1 MKEHQR
7 KHSHSNKL
15 SHCCSCNEDRV
26 RKELE
31 QLRTHTEKALK
42 ASWDETE
49 MLQKECNQRLHGMIR
64 LEVELELM
72 KQNECA
78 SRMRINDLEG
88 KKQDLL
94 LRLSK
99 NTANK
104 KTDENKHKKR
114 TWPLFVSLPAF
125 KGISEEES
133 ATCSEQIKVLGQKVL
148 ERDMEIMEKQRILE
162 ESMEMVKQIS
172 MGDFAW

>member
-1 MKEHQR
+1 
-7 KHSHSNKL
+7 
-15 SHCCSCNEDRV
+15 
-26 RKELE
+26 
-31 QLRTHTEKALK
+31 
-42 ASWDETE
+42 
-49 MLQKECNQRLHGMIR
+49 MLQKECNLRLHGMIR

-78 SRMRINDLEG
+78 SRMRIKDLEG

-99 NTANK
+99 NTANQK
-104 KTDENKHKKR
+104 ADENKCKKR
-114 TWPLFVSLPAF
+114 TWPLFVSLPAL

-133 ATCSEQIKVLGQKVL
+133 ATSSEQIKVLGQKVV
-148 ERDMEIMEKQRILE
+148 ERDMEIKEKQRILE